1 MRKLTSNKI
10 IVFYDGHYLFYLFI
24 YISLFQI
31 NKIKVFDNHVQS
43 CNTRYIFRA
52 GNYYQT

>member
-1 MRKLTSNKI
+1 MTVI
-10 IVFYDGHYLFYLFI
+10 IYFIYLFI

-43 CNTRYIFRA
+43 YNRRDIYRA